1 MAHSS
6 RKHDDNSRK
15 IERSPHPQMAGST
28 MFLKNLRT
36 AVITILM
43 FTVITGLLYP
53 LLVTGLAQAVF
64 PGKANGSLLKKDSRV
79 VGSELIGQPF
89 SVPKYFWSRLS
100 ATGPFAYNAG
110 ASTGSNYG
118 PLNPALLDAVKKRAH
133 DLRAADPQNT
143 QPIPVDLVTG
153 SGSGL
158 DPHISLAAAQY
169 QISRVARSRGMS
181 AEQVRSLLDQYTEG
195 RQFSFLGEARVNVL
209 KLNLA
214 LDEMK
219 SLSQEK

>member
-1 MAHSS
+1 
-6 RKHDDNSRK
+6 
-15 IERSPHPQMAGST
+15 

-53 LLVTGLAQAVF
+53 LLVTGLAQVVF

-89 SVPKYFWSRLS
+89 SGPKYFWSRLS

-118 PLNPALLDAVKKRAH
+118 PLNPALLDAVKKRVQ
-133 DLRAADPQNT
+133 DLRAADPHNT
-143 QPIPVDLVTG
+143 QPIPVDLVTA

-158 DPHISLAAAQY
+158 DPHISMAAAQY
-169 QISRVARSRGMS
+169 QISRVARSRRMS